1 MDSSITKTQKRNLT
15 DMQEKFLDVLFGEAK
30 GNPREAARI
39 AGYSEHSYPKVIRN
53 LKKEITELAETHL
66 STHSA
71 KAATRLTDLLDEDG
85 TTPHSNIRLA
95 AANSILDRVG
105 ITKKDQLDINNFFS
119 FLAAMMLAYQPV
131 RSLATINMA
140 INQGLSAAKRILPLI
155 EQENKI
161 KSQVL
166 KCAPGA
172 IAETK
177 RLIEATQSKPIKDF
191 INLASE
197 NFSSQLNTEGKEGI
211 LSFLEKRKPNWN

>member
-1 MDSSITKTQKRNLT
+1 MQTMDSSITNTQKRNLT

-95 AANSILDRVG
+95 AANSVLDRVG
-105 ITKKDQLDINNFFS
+105 IK
-119 FLAAMMLAYQPV
+119 LAYMQMEYNM
-131 RSLATINMA
+131 RHYRQIDWLYLHSL
-140 INQGLSAAKRILPLI
+140 K
-155 EQENKI
+155 
-161 KSQVL
+161 
-166 KCAPGA
+166 
-172 IAETK
+172 
-177 RLIEATQSKPIKDF
+177 QSSTY
-191 INLASE
+191 NH
-197 NFSSQLNTEGKEGI
+197 GH
-211 LSFLEKRKPNWN
+211 